1 MSWWEK
7 YLGNNIA
14 KNNLYEE
21 AAVTLYINLLFRR
34 IFMHAVLNNL
44 SFEIFILSGLT
55 INANI
60 DEININECGLKMNPM
75 VCLKS
80 GIDND
85 IVIFLK
91 ETNEFF
97 ALY

>member
-1 MSWWEK
+1 M
-7 YLGNNIA
+7 
-14 KNNLYEE
+14 
-21 AAVTLYINLLFRR
+21 
-34 IFMHAVLNNL
+34 LNNL
-44 SFEIFILSGLT
+44 SFEISILSGLI

-60 DEININECGLKMNPM
+60 DEININECKLKMNPT

-80 GIDND
+80 GIDSD